1 MPTLREMIYDVKNIA
16 YGGEQSDD
24 NRVSD
29 HQVAYWIMQ
38 QRAVLVRNE
47 LANRNKIPT
56 SFIQYLEQVR
66 LAEVDINDQFND
78 NTAGITVYKSE
89 QRIPETI
96 QRNGKNTIIA
106 VEAEDHSES
115 YSETTFF
122 RRKYNAFNKYSSA
135 SGRWWLQDGYLYLTA
150 TALTKPGV
158 IISGVFENPEEAA
171 NFYIP
176 SGEPAFDWDSK
187 YPVSNSM
194 ADTITNIILKNKLG
208 ITRQMPVDDSNNSDE
223 QQANEPS

>member
-1 MPTLREMIYDVKNIA
+1 MPTLKEMIYDVMNIA

-24 NRVSD
+24 SRVSEY
-29 HQVAYWIMQ
+29 QVAYWIKQ

-56 SFIQYLEQVR
+56 SFIQYLEEIS
-66 LAEVDINDQFND
+66 LDEVDLNNDFN
-78 NTAGITVYKSE
+78 NVTAGINVFKSNK
-89 QRIPETI
+89 RLPETI
-96 QRNGKNTIIA
+96 QRSGKNTIIA
-106 VEAEDHSES
+106 VEAADHSES

-122 RRKYNAFNKYSSA
+122 RRKYNAFNKYTA
-135 SGRWWLQDGYLYLTA
+135 TEGRWWLQDGYLYLTSNA
-150 TALTKPGV
+150 MTKPA
-158 IISGVFENPEEAA
+158 IIVSGIFEDPEEAA

-176 SGEPAFDWDSK
+176 TGEPAFDWDSK
-187 YPVSNSM
+187 YPVSASM